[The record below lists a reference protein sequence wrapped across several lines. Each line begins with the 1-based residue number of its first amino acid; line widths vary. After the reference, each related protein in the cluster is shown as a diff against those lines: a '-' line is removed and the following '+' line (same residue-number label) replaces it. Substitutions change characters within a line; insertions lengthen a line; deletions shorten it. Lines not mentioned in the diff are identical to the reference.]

1 MSEAQPSLSS
11 APALEVAGLAKSF
24 GSLKVASDVNLSVAP
39 GERRGLIGVNGAGK
53 TTLFNMIAGELKP
66 DRGTIRFFGEEIS
79 RDSVIQR
86 TLKGLGRTYQVSTL
100 VPSVTVRENLAL
112 TRGDGR
118 LPSLWQPWQSRLDDD
133 LLATADQLGLTPVL
147 DEPVASLSYG
157 TLRQLE
163 LAMVMACK
171 PRLLLLDEPAAGLS
185 HAERQVLQGILRD
198 LPEEVTLLIIE
209 HDMEMVLALSDR
221 ISVLHQGEM
230 YAEGSPDDI
239 AAHEGVRD
247 IYLGRANG

>member
-1 MSEAQPSLSS
+1 MTDAQPSMSPE
-11 APALEVAGLAKSF
+11 PALEVAGLAKSF
-24 GSLKVASDVNLSVAP
+24 GSLMVASDVHLRVAP

-66 DRGTIRFFGEEIS
+66 DRGTIRFFGDEIS
-79 RDSVIQR
+79 GDSVIQR

-112 TRGDGR
+112 ARGDGR

-133 LLATADQLGLTPVL
+133 LMTTADQLGLTPVL
-147 DEPVASLSYG
+147 DETVANLSYG

-163 LAMVMACK
+163 LAMVMAQK

-185 HAERQVLQGILRD
+185 HAERQVLQGILQA
-198 LPEEVTLLIIE
+198 LPKEVTLLMIE

-230 YAEGSPDDI
+230 FAEGSPDEI

>member
-1 MSEAQPSLSS
+1 MSDAQPSLYPE
-11 APALEVAGLAKSF
+11 PALEVAGLAKSF
-24 GSLKVASDVNLSVAP
+24 GSLLVARNIHLRIAP

-66 DRGTIRFFGEEIS
+66 DRGTIRLFGDEIS
-79 RDSVIQR
+79 SDSIIQR

-112 TRGDGR
+112 ARGDGR
-118 LPSLWQPWQSRLDDD
+118 LPSLWQPWQSRLDDH
-133 LLATADQLGLTPVL
+133 LMSTADQLGLTPVL
-147 DEPVASLSYG
+147 DEAVANLSYG

-163 LAMVMACK
+163 LAMVMAQK

-185 HAERQVLQGILRD
+185 HAERQVLQDILQN
-198 LPEEVTLLIIE
+198 LPQEVTLLMIE
-209 HDMEMVLALSDR
+209 HDMAMVLSLSDH
-221 ISVLHQGEM
+221 ISVLHQGEI
-230 YAEGSPDDI
+230 YTEGTPDEI

>member
-1 MSEAQPSLSS
+1 MTNAQP
-11 APALEVAGLAKSF
+11 AMNPVPALEVAGLAKSF
-24 GSLKVASDVNLSVAP
+24 GSLMVASDVHLRVEA

-66 DRGTIRFFGEEIS
+66 DSGSIVFFSDDIT

-112 TRGDGR
+112 ARGDGR

-133 LLATADQLGLTPVL
+133 LMTTADQLGLTPVL
-147 DEPVASLSYG
+147 DEVVANLSYG

-163 LAMVMACK
+163 LAMVMAQK

-185 HAERQVLQGILRD
+185 HAERQVLQGILQA
-198 LPEEVTLLIIE
+198 LPKEVSLLMIE

-221 ISVLHQGEM
+221 ISVLHQGKIF
-230 YAEGSPDDI
+230 AEGSPEKI
-239 AAHEGVRD
+239 AAHDGVKD

>member
-1 MSEAQPSLSS
+1 MTEEQPAMSPE
-11 APALEVAGLAKSF
+11 PALEVAGLAKSF
-24 GSLKVASDVNLSVAP
+24 GSLMVAHDVHLRVAP

-66 DRGTIRFFGEEIS
+66 DRGAIHFFGKEIS
-79 RDSVIQR
+79 ADSVIQR
-86 TLKGLGRTYQVSTL
+86 TRKGLGRTYQVSTL

-112 TRGDGR
+112 ARGDGR
-118 LPSLWQPWQSRLDDD
+118 LPSLWQPWQSRLDDA
-133 LLATADQLGLTPVL
+133 LMGTAERLGLAPVL
-147 DEPVASLSYG
+147 DETVANLSYG

-163 LAMVMACK
+163 LAMVMARR

-185 HAERQVLQGILRD
+185 HAERQALQGILRD
-198 LPEEVTLLIIE
+198 LPQEVTLLMIE

-221 ISVLHQGEM
+221 ISVLHQGEI
-230 YAEGSPDDI
+230 YAEGTPEEI
-239 AAHEGVRD
+239 ASHEGVRD

>member
-1 MSEAQPSLSS
+1 MTDAQPEMSPV
-11 APALEVAGLAKSF
+11 PALEVAGLAKSF
-24 GSLKVASDVNLSVAP
+24 GSLMVASDVHLRVAP

-53 TTLFNMIAGELKP
+53 TTLFNIIAGELKP
-66 DRGTIRFFGEEIS
+66 DRGSIGFFGEDIT

-112 TRGDGR
+112 ARGDGR

-133 LLATADQLGLTPVL
+133 LMTTADQLGLTPVL
-147 DEPVASLSYG
+147 DEAVANLSYG

-163 LAMVMACK
+163 LAMVMAQK

-185 HAERQVLQGILRD
+185 HAERQVLQGILQD
-198 LPEEVTLLIIE
+198 LPQEVTLLMIE

-230 YAEGSPDDI
+230 FAEGTPEEI
-239 AAHEGVRD
+239 AAHQGVRD

>member
-1 MSEAQPSLSS
+1 MTDPQPEMSPV
-11 APALEVAGLAKSF
+11 PALEVAGLAKSF
-24 GSLKVASDVNLSVAP
+24 GSLMVASDVHLRVAA

-66 DRGTIRFFGEEIS
+66 DRGSIGFFGDDITT
-79 RDSVIQR
+79 DTVIQR

-112 TRGDGR
+112 ARGNGR

-133 LLATADQLGLTPVL
+133 LMATAERLGLTPVL
-147 DEPVASLSYG
+147 DETVANLSYG

-163 LAMVMACK
+163 LAMVMAQQ

-198 LPEEVTLLIIE
+198 LPQEVTLLMIE

-230 YAEGSPDDI
+230 FAEGTPDEI
-239 AAHEGVRD
+239 AAHQGVRD

>member
-1 MSEAQPSLSS
+1 M
-11 APALEVAGLAKSF
+11 AKSF
-24 GSLKVASDVNLSVAP
+24 GPLMVASDVHLRVAP

-66 DRGTIRFFGEEIS
+66 DRGTIDFFGDEIT

-86 TLKGLGRTYQVSTL
+86 TLKGLGRTYQVSTM

-112 TRGDGR
+112 ARGDGR
-118 LPSLWQPWQSRLDDD
+118 LPSLWQPWQSRLDSD
-133 LLATADQLGLTPVL
+133 LMETADQLGLTPVL
-147 DEPVASLSYG
+147 DEMVANLSYG

-163 LAMVMACK
+163 LAMVMAQK

-198 LPEEVTLLIIE
+198 LPQEVTLLMIE

-230 YAEGSPDDI
+230 FAEGSPEEI

-247 IYLGRANG
+247 IYLGRTNG

>member
-1 MSEAQPSLSS
+1 MTEAQPSMSLV
-11 APALEVAGLAKSF
+11 PALEVAGLAKSF
-24 GSLKVASDVNLSVAP
+24 GSLTVASDVNLRVQP

-66 DRGTIRFFGEEIS
+66 DRGSIRFFGDDIS
-79 RDSVIQR
+79 DDTVIQR

-112 TRGDGR
+112 ARGNGR

-133 LLATADQLGLTPVL
+133 LLSTADQLGLTPML
-147 DEPVASLSYG
+147 DETVANLSYG

-163 LAMVMACK
+163 LAMVMAQR

-198 LPEEVTLLIIE
+198 LPQEVTLLMIE
-209 HDMEMVLALSDR
+209 HDMEMVLALSDQ

-230 YAEGSPDDI
+230 FAEGSPDEI

>member
-1 MSEAQPSLSS
+1 MTEAQPVMS
-11 APALEVAGLAKSF
+11 PEPVLEVAGLAKSF
-24 GSLKVASDVNLSVAP
+24 GSLQVASDVHLQVNA

-66 DRGTIRFFGEEIS
+66 DRGSIHFLGDDIT

-86 TLKGLGRTYQVSTL
+86 TLKGLGRTYQVSTM
-100 VPSVTVRENLAL
+100 VASVTVRENLAL
-112 TRGDGR
+112 ARGNGR
-118 LPSLWQPWQSRLDDD
+118 LPSLWQPWESQLDHE
-133 LLATADQLGLTPVL
+133 LMTTADQLGLTPML
-147 DEPVASLSYG
+147 DETVANLSYG

-163 LAMVMACK
+163 LAMVMAQK

-185 HAERQVLQGILRD
+185 HAERQILQGILQD
-198 LPEEVTLLIIE
+198 LPQEVTLLMIE

-230 YAEGSPDDI
+230 FAEGSPEEI
-239 AAHEGVRD
+239 AAHDGVRD

>member
-1 MSEAQPSLSS
+1 MTETQPSMSS

-24 GSLKVASDVNLSVAP
+24 GSLMVASDVHLNVAP
-39 GERRGLIGVNGAGK
+39 GERRGLIGINGAGK

-66 DRGTIRFFGEEIS
+66 DRGAIRFFGDEITA
-79 RDSVIQR
+79 DSVIQR

-133 LLATADQLGLTPVL
+133 LLDTADQLGLTPVL
-147 DEPVASLSYG
+147 DEAVANLSYG

-185 HAERQVLQGILRD
+185 HAERQVLQGILQD
-198 LPEEVTLLIIE
+198 LPQEVTLLMIE

-230 YAEGSPDDI
+230 FAEGSPDEI